1 MFWDNISN
9 QMGRFYNM
17 KLHKIQIVYQKYDFT
32 LHNSKVQMK
41 VHFVQT
47 ISADM
52 SKHDHC
58 ANNSVK
64 D

>member
-1 MFWDNISN
+1 
-9 QMGRFYNM
+9 MGRFYNM
-17 KLHKIQIVYQKYDFT
+17 YMKLQIVYQKYDFT
-32 LHNSKVQMK
+32 LYNSKVQMK

-52 SKHDHC
+52 SKHNPM

-64 D
+64 NQLT